1 MTFPTWRTASV
12 GVYPISILCVPAT
25 AHNSCNKMEFYIVVV
40 ISLFQCIRLVR
51 LEIVASH
58 GIPFQVFV
66 PSEEIFKNSQ
76 LCSTNENFIILI
88 IQIAPAS
95 PNPLPKLSFQNC
107 NCHMVHVLNSTIKLA
122 SIITKFMA
130 IHFQIIMTGLFINF
144 MAIKRYY
151 ILHRNIHSCVIYL

>member
-1 MTFPTWRTASV
+1 MCPR
-12 GVYPISILCVPAT
+12 
-25 AHNSCNKMEFYIVVV
+25 HNSCNKMEFYTVVV
-40 ISLFQCIRLVR
+40 MSLFQCIRLVR

-95 PNPLPKLSFQNC
+95 PKLSFRNC
-107 NCHMVHVLNSTIKLA
+107 NCHMVHVLNSTIKLT

-144 MAIKRYY
+144 MAIKRCC
-151 ILHRNIHSCVIYL
+151 ILHQNIHSCVIYP